1 MARTRR
7 QTEERKLTE
16 QTSQAVPHYSS
27 PADKAC
33 IVYAM
38 SSRILSKLDQVLTL
52 LDDGLRTVFA
62 ASPPPARS
70 NPADAVPDGKLS
82 SAQRD
87 LSAALMRVNHSGEV
101 CAQALYRG
109 QAVSA
114 REQIV
119 RDKMREA
126 SAEENDHLAW
136 TEARLHELGSHTSYL
151 NPLWYAGSF
160 LIGAAAGSIGD
171 KWSLGFVAETE
182 RQVVAHLDGHLQ
194 RIPAHD
200 QKSCAIIMQMR
211 EDEGRHA
218 TVAIEAGAARLPLPV
233 QKLMR
238 LTSKIM
244 TRTAYWV

>member
-1 MARTRR
+1 MARANR
-7 QTEERKLTE
+7 QIDERKSTE
-16 QTSQAVPHYSS
+16 QYSQAFAATRHPPTKLVSYTL
-27 PADKAC
+27 
-33 IVYAM
+33 M
-38 SSRILSKLDQVLTL
+38 STRHLSKLDQVLAS

-62 ASPPPARS
+62 SSPPPARS
-70 NPADAVPDGKLS
+70 NPADTLPEGELS

-87 LSAALMRVNHSGEV
+87 LAAALMRVNHSGEV

-114 REQIV
+114 GEQLV
-119 RDKMREA
+119 R
-126 SAEENDHLAW
+126 
-136 TEARLHELGSHTSYL
+136 SYL

-182 RQVVAHLDGHLQ
+182 RQVVAHLDGHLE

-200 QKSCAIIMQMR
+200 QKSRAIIMQMR

-233 QKLMR
+233 QRLMR
-238 LTSKIM
+238 LTSKVM
-244 TRTAYWV
+244 TRTAYWI

>member
-1 MARTRR
+1 MSTR
-7 QTEERKLTE
+7 
-16 QTSQAVPHYSS
+16 H
-27 PADKAC
+27 
-33 IVYAM
+33 
-38 SSRILSKLDQVLTL
+38 LSKLDQVLAS

-62 ASPPPARS
+62 SSPPPARS
-70 NPADAVPDGKLS
+70 NPADTLPEGELS

-87 LSAALMRVNHSGEV
+87 LAAALMRVNHSGEV

-114 REQIV
+114 GEQLV
-119 RDKMREA
+119 RDKMQQA

-136 TEARLHELGSHTSYL
+136 TEA
-151 NPLWYAGSF
+151 
-160 LIGAAAGSIGD
+160 IGD

-182 RQVVAHLDGHLQ
+182 RQVVAHLDGHLE

-200 QKSCAIIMQMR
+200 QKSRAIIMQMR

-233 QKLMR
+233 QRLMR
-238 LTSKIM
+238 LTSKVM
-244 TRTAYWV
+244 TRTAYWI

>member
-1 MARTRR
+1 M
-7 QTEERKLTE
+7 
-16 QTSQAVPHYSS
+16 S
-27 PADKAC
+27 P
-33 IVYAM
+33 
-38 SSRILSKLDQVLTL
+38 RILSRLDQVLAL

-62 ASPPPARS
+62 SSPPPARD
-70 NPADAVPDGKLS
+70 NPADVLPEGELS
-82 SAQRD
+82 SAERD
-87 LSAALMRVNHSGEV
+87 LSAALMRVNHAGEV
-101 CAQALYRG
+101 CAQALYQG

-114 REQIV
+114 REQLV
-119 RDKMREA
+119 REKMRQA

-136 TEARLHELGSHTSYL
+136 TEARLRELGSHTSYL

-160 LIGAAAGSIGD
+160 LIGAAAGSISD

-200 QKSCAIIMQMR
+200 QKSRAIIVQMR

-238 LTSKIM
+238 LTSKVM
-244 TRTAYWV
+244 TRTAYWI